1 MNIVTLLD
9 RNFEFVIINGSEHY
23 YELDSESKRGS
34 LFTSIPEI
42 FSYFKNTPSYL
53 LDKVGMSGYIQRNG
67 GWVEFVNIIGVHGDN
82 YYISTERGYH
92 PIPTNEIKIIG
103 VDITEKEARKIKDD
117 MNDYSYQVSLR
128 NTLTSHLINVNAKI
142 DSHLIVFNEIFQE

>member
-23 YELDSESKRGS
+23 YELDSDSKRGS

-67 GWVEFVNIIGVHGDN
+67 GWVELAIITAVHGDN
-82 YYISTERGYH
+82 YYISTERGNH
-92 PIPTNEIKIIG
+92 PIPPNEIKIIG
-103 VDITEKEARKIKDD
+103 VDITHKEARKIKDD
-117 MNDYSYQVSLR
+117 MNDCSYQVGLR
-128 NTLTSHLINVNAKI
+128 NTLTSHLMNVNDKI
-142 DSHLIVFNEIFQE
+142 DCHLIVFNKIFQE